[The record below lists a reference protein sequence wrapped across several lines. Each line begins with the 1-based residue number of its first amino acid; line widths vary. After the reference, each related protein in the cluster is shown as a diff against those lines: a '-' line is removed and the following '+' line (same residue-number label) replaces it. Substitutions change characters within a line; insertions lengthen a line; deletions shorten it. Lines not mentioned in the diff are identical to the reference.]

1 MGLLGTTSLLA
12 IVTTSACYSP
22 ELRDCTLVCVS
33 PRDCASGQVCGSDG
47 LCASIERA
55 GRCSQLPADAG
66 TQIPDDGATEVTMLD
81 ASVPIDAPPDA
92 PTRGAITLP
101 GYKADAD
108 KCCKHETPK
117 QEAPSK
123 DRASHCAVC
132 FFAARLS
139 MPVAIDMAPQELARC
154 GQHEAPV
161 PEIVASLEL
170 QLTYL
175 GRAPPNV

>member
-1 MGLLGTTSLLA
+1 MRRGGIIALVVFQSLWLTV
-12 IVTTSACYSP
+12 I
-22 ELRDCTLVCVS
+22 
-33 PRDCASGQVCGSDG
+33 
-47 LCASIERA
+47 
-55 GRCSQLPADAG
+55 LPG
-66 TQIPDDGATEVTMLD
+66 H
-81 ASVPIDAPPDA
+81 
-92 PTRGAITLP
+92 TRGAITLP

-175 GRAPPNV
+175 GRAPPTV